1 MQHTFE
7 IQRNEEFVLSYIDEK
22 NSKGVTHLLRIQDL
36 STGKTEGMWI
46 DPTGT
51 QTDDR
56 FLEKVQH
63 LEQLKRNS
71 NQIIYNQAVAVFIEN
86 LIANAGYSSLK
97 ISCLARSALK
107 AHPNPVQL
115 HETLCN
121 IDLSYIRHED
131 TERFKNIEEMR
142 EAVAGFLATLKD
154 FIVGLLGI
162 LITAED
168 AQASA
173 SMAHSIGNFGVFPY
187 SQRLATRP
195 LQPLRVE
202 TENHL
207 PLPSFK

>member
-7 IQRNEEFVLSYIDEK
+7 IQRNEEFVLFYMDEK
-22 NSKGVTHLLRIQDL
+22 NSQGFTHLLQIQDL

-46 DPTGT
+46 DPTGSKSDPRT
-51 QTDDR
+51 LD
-56 FLEKVQH
+56 KVRH
-63 LEQLKRNS
+63 LEHLKTDN
-71 NQIIYNQAVAVFIEN
+71 NEIIYNQAVAVFIED

-115 HETLCN
+115 HETVCN
-121 IDLSYIRHED
+121 IDLSYIRPED
-131 TERFKNIEEMR
+131 KERFENIENMR
-142 EAVAGFLATLKD
+142 EEVAGFLATLKD

-168 AQASA
+168 ARASA
-173 SMAHSIGNFGVFPY
+173 STAHSIGNFGVFSY
-187 SQRLATRP
+187 
-195 LQPLRVE
+195 QPLRVE
-202 TENHL
+202 TENPN

>member
-7 IQRNEEFVLSYIDEK
+7 ILRNDEFVLFYIDEK
-22 NSKGVTHLLRIQDL
+22 NSQGFTHLLKIQDL

-51 QTDDR
+51 KTDAR

-71 NQIIYNQAVAVFIEN
+71 NEIIYNQAVAVFIED

-115 HETLCN
+115 HETVCN

-131 TERFKNIEEMR
+131 KERFENIEEMR
-142 EAVAGFLATLKD
+142 QAVASFVATLKA

-168 AQASA
+168 ARAST
-173 SMAHSIGNFGVFPY
+173 SRVLSVGNFGIFPAVDTALT
-187 SQRLATRP
+187 STVAA
-195 LQPLRVE
+195 
-202 TENHL
+202 ENTTL
-207 PLPSFK
+207 LNPFNS